1 LGLLYQRRCTGEAL
15 NASYAETCFSTK
27 YGYAD
32 RRRSFL
38 SSREKIGDQF
48 GRLFDD
54 ALNTLVNMGRSDILI
69 IERELDLVVMTMNR
83 PPANALNIDLI
94 SNLLVNIRA
103 FASEPSP
110 PGIVLT
116 GNGDRFFSAGGDI
129 KEVAGIEVAT
139 PRLRDFH
146 AWLCELER
154 YPGPVVCAVRGY
166 AVGGAFEFL
175 LHADYV
181 VANHECQV
189 GFPEINHGLLP
200 AVKGMRQAVQMLG
213 RRAAQSLLYWGE
225 LIDASKAIEIGAIDE
240 IAETGKVRDRAISV
254 CRELRGKDK
263 KLFAAIKRSLNL
275 TGLMDDDAL
284 DAMTIDDLKEYL
296 GEKASAEA
304 RARFLSKTSSNSE

>member
-1 LGLLYQRRCTGEAL
+1 M
-15 NASYAETCFSTK
+15 
-27 YGYAD
+27 D
-32 RRRSFL
+32 
-38 SSREKIGDQF
+38 
-48 GRLFDD
+48 
-54 ALNTLVNMGRSDILI
+54 RSDILI

-94 SNLLVNIRA
+94 SSLLDNIRA

-116 GNGDRFFSAGGDI
+116 GKGDRFFSAGGDI
-129 KEVAGIEVAT
+129 KEVASIEIAT
-139 PRLRDFH
+139 PRLRAFH

-181 VANHECQV
+181 IANHGCQV

-240 IAETGKVRDRAISV
+240 IIETSKVRDRAISV
-254 CRELRGKDK
+254 CRQLRGKDK

-296 GEKASAEA
+296 DEKASAEA
-304 RARFLSKTSSNSE
+304 RARFLSKKIKQS

>member
-1 LGLLYQRRCTGEAL
+1 VYGEAF
-15 NASYAETCFSTK
+15 APSRAESCFSTE
-27 YGYAD
+27 YGNAE

-38 SSREKIGDQF
+38 SSSEEIGGQF
-48 GRLFDD
+48 SRLFDE
-54 ALNTLVNMGRSDILI
+54 ALNTLLNMHRSDVLI
-69 IERELDLVVMTMNR
+69 IEREPDLVVMTMNR
-83 PPANALNIDLI
+83 PPANALNIELI
-94 SNLLVNIRA
+94 SSLLVNIRA

-146 AWLCELER
+146 SWLCELER

-200 AVKGMRQAVQMLG
+200 AVKGMRQAVQVLG

-240 IAETGKVRDRAISV
+240 IVDTSKVRDRAISV
-254 CRELRGKDK
+254 CRKLRGKDK

-284 DAMTIDDLKEYL
+284 DAMTINDLKEYL
-296 GEKASAEA
+296 GEKASADA
-304 RARFLSKTSSNSE
+304 RARFLSKNIQQS

>member
-1 LGLLYQRRCTGEAL
+1 MAMPG
-15 NASYAETCFSTK
+15 
-27 YGYAD
+27 

-38 SSREKIGDQF
+38 SPIEKMAVQF
-48 GRLFDD
+48 SSLF
-54 ALNTLVNMGRSDILI
+54 AEASNTLVNMGCSDILM

-83 PPANALNIDLI
+83 PPANALNTDLI
-94 SNLLVNIRA
+94 SSLLVNLRT

-175 LHADYV
+175 LHADFV

-240 IAETGKVRDRAISV
+240 IVKTCKVRDRAISV

-296 GEKASAEA
+296 DEKASAEA
-304 RARFLSKTSSNSE
+304 RARFLSKTSSRPV